1 MRKPPKLISK
11 TVRFFADDVEE
22 LQKLAFAKR
31 SKWQTEL
38 RHLVHRALG
47 DQKRLAAGG
56 IIR

>member
-1 MRKPPKLISK
+1 VSKPVKLTQTS
-11 TVRFFADDVEE
+11 VRLFSDDIEE
-22 LQKLAFAKR
+22 LKKAAAVKR

-47 DQKRLAAGG
+47 DQKKLASGG

>member
-1 MRKPPKLISK
+1 VTKPPKLISK
-11 TVRFFADDVEE
+11 TVRYFEDDIVE
-22 LQKLAFAKR
+22 LQKLAKMKR

-47 DQKRLAAGG
+47 DLKRLAGGG